1 MSLLIALIPPAVVLV
16 LIGVWIGHMI
26 HDYMGDDDSR

>member
-26 HDYMGDDDSR
+26 ADYTDNDDSR